1 MKRWKTVS
9 LFFKCFVYERFY
21 FLQIVLIKVW
31 GIFLMSSL
39 LFLVIDTHVIKSQAL
54 AFEFCCRVG
63 QDSSV
68 FEPEKKVEEGFNVQ
82 PVTVCQYD

>member
-1 MKRWKTVS
+1 MS
-9 LFFKCFVYERFY
+9 LFFKCFIYERFY
-21 FLQIVLIKVW
+21 FYKLFLSKC
-31 GIFLMSSL
+31 GEFFLMSSL

-54 AFEFCCRVG
+54 AFKFCCRAG

-68 FEPEKKVEEGFNVQ
+68 FEPEKKVEEGFIVQ